1 MATVPARHGTR
12 HGRAVS
18 TRHCSVPRRAA
29 VPAVPCRAVPRA
41 EAPTQTRHMGRLT
54 VPCRPCATAILAV
67 SCRPRHAKTLHTN
80 HTCIISVF
88 TEIFKFSYQK
98 ELMCNADAASLKTF
112 VSKTHPC
119 EKPYKGKEYSTSQ
132 LNHRFIVQYHKC
144 LMFFYPI
151 TSANISGNWQIEF
164 TKTKGSS
171 RFYPITKGQHSNS
184 NRSCFI
190 ASCSL

>member
-41 EAPTQTRHMGRLT
+41 EAATQTRHMGRLT

-67 SCRPRHAKTLHTN
+67 SCRPRHATVFTQITIHMMY
-80 HTCIISVF
+80 HCIISVF
-88 TEIFKFSYQK
+88 TEFFKVSYQK

-132 LNHRFIVQYHKC
+132 LNHRFIVQYQVSHV
-144 LMFFYPI
+144 LLPYYI
-151 TSANISGNWQIEF
+151 SQHQWQLAN
-164 TKTKGSS
+164 
-171 RFYPITKGQHSNS
+171 
-184 NRSCFI
+184 
-190 ASCSL
+190 